1 MTLCTFFMCAVTICC
16 TPQSDDERAWSYNV
30 VMSLNRNAFASITMF
45 HVQISEV
52 KSKTLNEIGVNSLWL
67 MMPFLKNKML

>member
-1 MTLCTFFMCAVTICC
+1 MTLSTFFMCAVTICC

-45 HVQISEV
+45 DVQISEV
-52 KSKTLNEIGVNSLWL
+52 KSKTLYETWVHSLWL
-67 MMPFLKNKML
+67 MMPFWKNKML